1 MGRLAGAALTV
12 AAPEAKA
19 ASKVAGAAGGGGR
32 GRRPITPGMS
42 PADVNGELQSRRV
55 NAKHEARDR
64 RDAAATAADPAE
76 QATPAPTVP
85 PPASPGGGPSL
96 PAMPAAAAT
105 GSGFLL
111 GLFGWALG
119 LAYLRG
125 GAPEVKRFMAAKFLN
140 QTTTGG

>member
-64 RDAAATAADPAE
+64 RDAAATA
-76 QATPAPTVP
+76 
-85 PPASPGGGPSL
+85 GGPSL